1 MLALN
6 GDVSDWGSWFS
17 QNGEYGISM
26 VLNNLTDLKAA
37 AATAKRLTADAQAA
51 CRRVC
56 IAMCTEELITEGA
69 KSNLR
74 RSAKAKALAGVSRRK
89 SLESVSM

>member
-26 VLNNLTDLKAA
+26 VLNNLKDLKKA
-37 AATAKRLTADAQAA
+37 AATAKGLTADAQAA

-56 IAMCTEELITEGA
+56 VGMCAEELITEGA

-74 RSAKAKALAGVSRRK
+74 RSAKAKALAGVSRRR
-89 SLESVSM
+89 SLESVSV